1 LFIRTRERLLLLNR
15 VYAPHKV
22 LSSGKNSSNQEQ
34 YATQSL
40 REVEEDLARY
50 LPYLE
55 RFLGLLNPEKNNI
68 PVAFASNALYVLE
81 KNGLGNR
88 EQYERVLLPILRS
101 KIENLH
107 AEGVS

>member
-1 LFIRTRERLLLLNR
+1 
-15 VYAPHKV
+15 
-22 LSSGKNSSNQEQ
+22 
-34 YATQSL
+34 L

-55 RFLGLLNPEKNNI
+55 RFLGLLNPEKNNV

-88 EQYERVLLPILRS
+88 E
-101 KIENLH
+101 
-107 AEGVS
+107 